1 MANQP
6 QHDPQAVA
14 PPAGAPPAQSATPS
28 PAAPEQVAP
37 SQAEP
42 PAGSAQAQAA
52 TPSTPT
58 PEPVATASTPPPAA
72 PAPASP
78 ADGGA
83 NKVRKIARVTL
94 IVLAVLFLYHLVAD
108 RFTPYTSQATVGTY
122 LVQIAPE
129 ISGPVVSVGVHDNSF
144 VKKGQGLFRIDRE
157 PYAIAVSSAE
167 ANLALALQ
175 AADSSAADIRVA
187 DANLTRSRVEMATS
201 QQLGGI
207 VLDLTAKSALS
218 ETAAIRARSEI
229 ARNKADI
236 TRAVAEAERARIRLG
251 EAGDKNA
258 QVRQAAAALD
268 QSRLDLKRT
277 SVVALSDGVITNL
290 RLSPG
295 QFASKGTPVMTFIA
309 ARPRWVIADMR
320 ENQLGN
326 IAAGN
331 RAYVVFDDQP
341 GRVLPARVESV
352 GWGVSQGDDAPSGQ
366 LPDVAAPTGWLREP
380 QRFPVRIVVDPP
392 GKDEPP
398 LPPGRNGAQASVV
411 VLTRETSVMN
421 PLARLWIWGVSKL
434 SYLQ

>member
-6 QHDPQAVA
+6 QSDPQAA
-14 PPAGAPPAQSATPS
+14 AAAAGAS
-28 PAAPEQVAP
+28 
-37 SQAEP
+37 
-42 PAGSAQAQAA
+42 
-52 TPSTPT
+52 
-58 PEPVATASTPPPAA
+58 PPPAA
-72 PAPASP
+72 PAAPASTP
-78 ADGGA
+78 APAAAPPTDHGA
-83 NKVRKIARVTL
+83 TKIRKIARVTV

-108 RFTPYTSQATVGTY
+108 RLTPYTSQATVGTY

-144 VKKGQGLFRIDRE
+144 VKKGQELFRIDPV
-157 PYAIAVSSAE
+157 PYAISVRSAQ

-175 AADSSAADIRVA
+175 AADSSEADIRVA
-187 DANLTRSRVEMATS
+187 DANLNKTRVDMVTS

-207 VLDLTAKSALS
+207 VLDLTAKNALS
-218 ETAAIRARSEI
+218 ETAAIRARAEI

-251 EAGDKNA
+251 EAGDNNA

-268 QSRLDLKRT
+268 QSLLDHKRT
-277 SVVALSDGVITNL
+277 SVVALSDGIITNL

-295 QFASKGTPVMTFIA
+295 QFASKGSPVMTFIA

-326 IAAGN
+326 IAPGN
-331 RAYVVFDDQP
+331 RAYVTFDDQP

-352 GWGVSQGDDAPSGQ
+352 GWGVSQGGEAPSGQ
-366 LPDVAAPTGWLREP
+366 LPEVPAPTGWLREP

-398 LPPGRNGAQASVV
+398 LPPGRSGAQASVV
-411 VLTRETSVMN
+411 VLTRETSLMN
-421 PLARLWIWGVSKL
+421 PLARLWIWAVSKL